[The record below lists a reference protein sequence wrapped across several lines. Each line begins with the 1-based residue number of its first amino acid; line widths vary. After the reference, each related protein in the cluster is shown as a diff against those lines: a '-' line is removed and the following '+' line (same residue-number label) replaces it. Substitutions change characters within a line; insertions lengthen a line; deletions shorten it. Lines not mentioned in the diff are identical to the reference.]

1 MGNLFNSSTFF
12 RKSLVLGLLVLI
24 LAIIS
29 SCGQKYYIKVK
40 NPASQEA
47 LTLKPNLNIFIE
59 NSGSMNGYVQNQSDF
74 RDDLYAYVDRLSK
87 EANKTNL
94 YYINSQVIPIHE
106 NIENFFAGLNATS
119 FKAAGGNHT
128 QSDIV
133 DMMKFML
140 NRSSNNTV
148 TLFASDCILD
158 LQGNTKEF
166 LGLKKT
172 TLSSILSDYKVK
184 HPGFG
189 FRILCLESNYDGFLF
204 PSNKSVV
211 KVSGKRPYYI
221 WIFGPSNLIGK
232 LTKEVPDKIFGKHYL
247 HSIAYSDVSSV
258 PNMIG
263 KTKGNISNNGII
275 EIKSSNPK
283 FDVYANFSRTLLD
296 DKVLQDKRNYDL
308 SPFLEIES
316 IDKINYKESRYSHI
330 IHLRLRHASKASNT
344 KISLK
349 KNSVPSWVDDLNDE
363 SGDRAKTTCGI
374 KSLITGIKEAFDD
387 VNPVTIDI
395 EISKK

>member
-40 NPASQEA
+40 DSAPQEA

-166 LGLKKT
+166 LGLKK
-172 TLSSILSDYKVK
+172 L
-184 HPGFG
+184 
-189 FRILCLESNYDGFLF
+189 
-204 PSNKSVV
+204 
-211 KVSGKRPYYI
+211 
-221 WIFGPSNLIGK
+221 
-232 LTKEVPDKIFGKHYL
+232 HYL
-247 HSIAYSDVSSV
+247 AY
-258 PNMIG
+258 
-263 KTKGNISNNGII
+263 
-275 EIKSSNPK
+275 
-283 FDVYANFSRTLLD
+283 
-296 DKVLQDKRNYDL
+296 
-308 SPFLEIES
+308 
-316 IDKINYKESRYSHI
+316 
-330 IHLRLRHASKASNT
+330 
-344 KISLK
+344 
-349 KNSVPSWVDDLNDE
+349 
-363 SGDRAKTTCGI
+363 
-374 KSLITGIKEAFDD
+374 
-387 VNPVTIDI
+387 
-395 EISKK
+395 